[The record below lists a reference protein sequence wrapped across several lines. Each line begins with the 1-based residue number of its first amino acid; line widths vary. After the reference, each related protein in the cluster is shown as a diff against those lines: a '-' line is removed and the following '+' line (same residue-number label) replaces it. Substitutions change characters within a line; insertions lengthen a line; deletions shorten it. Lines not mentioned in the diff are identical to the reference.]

1 MDEVEARIKAG
12 EKTLK
17 DLQGQVRG
25 WQRSV
30 AEKDAVS
37 VYETTGEK
45 MQQKLTDLRGDVG
58 KKHLEKVFAPDGGL
72 MGKLNELVLEMQ
84 VWLAEES
91 KLGGK
96 QIIEDRLIFAATNLA
111 PLLQLRGRFIFE
123 TTAAHELV
131 NQWRRTFEKEKEA
144 AKVDAAAKATKA
156 RKAARTEQHTTPGAP
171 RAEERC
177 QAIKEW
183 PGQEEVSGA
192 IPLAAGEVVFRL
204 QDFGD
209 GWSKVRRESD
219 ETTGLV
225 PTKRLRLAPLP
236 PAEEEPRDEEVA
248 GGGLPPP
255 PDVSDD
261 EEMAADT
268 GADATEE

>member
-111 PLLQLRGRFIFE
+111 PLLRLRGRFIFE
-123 TTAAHELV
+123 ITAAHELV

-156 RKAARTEQHTTPGAP
+156 RKAARTEQHTTPG
-171 RAEERC
+171 
-177 QAIKEW
+177 
-183 PGQEEVSGA
+183 
-192 IPLAAGEVVFRL
+192 
-204 QDFGD
+204 D
-209 GWSKVRRESD
+209 
-219 ETTGLV
+219 
-225 PTKRLRLAPLP
+225 
-236 PAEEEPRDEEVA
+236 
-248 GGGLPPP
+248 
-255 PDVSDD
+255 
-261 EEMAADT
+261 
-268 GADATEE
+268 

>member
-1 MDEVEARIKAG
+1 MDAFVTSTSRDDDAPPQPKASIGKLPKGERPASLPRGKGELYQYVAAYADWGRKEKNAGTEQFRYLVRTMDEVEARIKAG

-111 PLLQLRGRFIFE
+111 PLLRLRGRFIFE
-123 TTAAHELV
+123 MSSSTSGGARSRRRRRQQRSTRRRRRRRRGRRRAPSSTRRRAHRG
-131 NQWRRTFEKEKEA
+131 RRS
-144 AKVDAAAKATKA
+144 
-156 RKAARTEQHTTPGAP
+156 AARRSRSGPG
-171 RAEERC
+171 
-177 QAIKEW
+177 
-183 PGQEEVSGA
+183 
-192 IPLAAGEVVFRL
+192 
-204 QDFGD
+204 
-209 GWSKVRRESD
+209 RR
-219 ETTGLV
+219 
-225 PTKRLRLAPLP
+225 R
-236 PAEEEPRDEEVA
+236 
-248 GGGLPPP
+248 
-255 PDVSDD
+255 
-261 EEMAADT
+261 
-268 GADATEE
+268 